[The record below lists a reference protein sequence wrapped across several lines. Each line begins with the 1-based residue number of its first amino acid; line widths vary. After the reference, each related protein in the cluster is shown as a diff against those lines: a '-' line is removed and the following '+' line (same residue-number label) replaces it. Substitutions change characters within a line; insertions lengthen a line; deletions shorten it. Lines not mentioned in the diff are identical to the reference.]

1 MDKLFARLT
10 QRKKRL
16 DRMRPLSPTQLAVAS
31 DWLDVEYTYT
41 SNWIEG
47 NTLSRQETAI
57 ILEKGMTVAGKS
69 LREHL
74 EATNH
79 LQAINFVRSIV
90 KKGHQYLTENTIK
103 DIHSLILRGI
113 DEKWAGVYRQIQVFI
128 RGAAVEPPAPH
139 EVPVRMRKLINWV
152 QSIQGEHPV
161 KVAADLHFRFVEI
174 HPFLDGNGRT
184 ARLLTNLV
192 LLGHGYP
199 MMIIKTNE
207 REAYIKAIEK
217 GTLSGDLS
225 DFYTVIAKAVERSL
239 DTFIA
244 LSRGKSVTEFYI
256 DSNKMEENKPVFI
269 GKIAKL
275 ANVTIPTIRH
285 YMAYGLIKPSE
296 RSHGGFLLFDRTTVE
311 RIKTIKKLQSENRLS
326 LTEIR
331 EQLKN

>member
-1 MDKLFARLT
+1 
-10 QRKKRL
+10 
-16 DRMRPLSPTQLAVAS
+16 MRPLSATQLAVVN

-47 NTLSRQETAI
+47 NTLNRQETAM

-79 LQAINFVRSIV
+79 LQAIHFIRSV
-90 KKGHQYLTENTIK
+90 VQKGHQYLTENTIK
-103 DIHSLILRGI
+103 DIHKLILRGI

-128 RGAAVEPPAPH
+128 RGAAVEPPPPH
-139 EVPVRMRKLINWV
+139 EVPVRMRKLINWI
-152 QSIQGEHPV
+152 QSIQEVHPV

-217 GTLSGDLS
+217 GTLSGELN
-225 DFYTVIAKAVERSL
+225 DFYEVIAKAVERSL
-239 DTFIA
+239 DAFIA
-244 LSRGKSVTEFYI
+244 LSRGKSVSEFYI
-256 DSNKMEENKPVFI
+256 DSNKTVENKLVFI

-285 YMAYGLIKPSE
+285 YMTYGLIKPNE
-296 RSHGGFLLFDRTTVE
+296 RSHGGFFLFDQASIE
-311 RIKTIKKLQSENRLS
+311 RIKMIKKLQIENRLS

-331 EQLKN
+331 EQLKD